1 MQFSSPAPAIKLS
14 IQRMVCEG
22 CGAEANAPCNCGKPY
37 VPKSVRA
44 AEAIA
49 ANPEKSNRQ
58 IAGEIGADKVIV
70 DRARKKLE
78 SAGDV
83 SPPETVTGKDG
94 KQYPT
99 KRPEAE
105 EDDDDDDELTAE
117 QKRKQKQFIERAK
130 AAAKMGGYEGPID
143 SEMQEAAATVADAW
157 VPYAG
162 INRKW
167 KTRWDGYADL
177 SRQIRKLEERNS
189 NLTAALNAK
198 EVQEGRN
205 WPADITPKQ
214 IKRRDKCLS
223 NIAYW
228 QRELEQLHGE
238 VTGQPSWRVE
248 FTTKD
253 GVRMGN
259 EVRFG
264 TRGEAEFCQTHYVTN
279 EEDPASSEV
288 IACKDEKANVSVDGD
303 KVTFRHGDCVLF
315 NWRSLADAP

>member
-1 MQFSSPAPAIKLS
+1 VQLR
-14 IQRMVCEG
+14 QG
-22 CGAEANAPCNCGKPY
+22 
-37 VPKSVRA
+37 PKAVRA

-58 IAGEIGADKVIV
+58 IADEIGADKVIV

-105 EDDDDDDELTAE
+105 EDDDDGFFELTAE
-117 QKRKQKQFIERAK
+117 QKRRRKQFIERAK
-130 AAAKMGGYEGPID
+130 AAAKMGSYEGPID

-157 VPYAG
+157 VPMAG
-162 INRKW
+162 SYRKW
-167 KTRWDGYADL
+167 KTKQDGYFDL
-177 SRQIRKLEERNS
+177 LGQLQKLEDRNRI
-189 NLTAALNAK
+189 LTAALNAK

-205 WPADITPKQ
+205 WPADMKPRQ
-214 IKRRDKCLS
+214 IKKRDDCLR
-223 NIAYW
+223 NIAAW
-228 QRELEQLHGE
+228 QRDLAQLYGE

-248 FTTKD
+248 VTTKD

-264 TRGEAEFCQTHYVTN
+264 TRGEAEFYQTHHVTN
-279 EEDPASSEV
+279 EVVDCASSEV

-303 KVTFRHGDCVLF
+303 VVRFRDGDCVLF